1 MPEPISSKIIARR
14 HDLDALRAVA
24 MLLGIVLHGLMP
36 FMPGLSV
43 IRDTQTAGWVW
54 ILFLG
59 IHGFRMPLFFLVSG
73 FFTAMLWQKRGVQT
87 MLRQRS
93 VRILLPCLL
102 GTVTIVPLDSYVGR
116 WAASYGKRIAEKKQT
131 SETKK
136 KPDNLYDAIRG
147 SDFLTVKSFLDK
159 RKKRVD
165 INTPD
170 PEFKM
175 PPLHIAA
182 LYGKTKVA
190 ELLLKRGANVQQRD
204 DGNRTALHSAAFLGR
219 VGVATLLL
227 DRGIDVSVRGDDDD
241 TAMDSTNVDWEMTQ
255 GIASWLKVPALDQ
268 KRVELGRE
276 RIRKLLRE
284 AGTPSKEDLSDSNS
298 DTDGSAD
305 EGTRS
310 TRKFRLSE
318 NLENIRSGYASWIK
332 SDRFQTIFKRT
343 DKKESRDQGIFG
355 NLKPRHLI
363 LSRVFDH
370 LWFLWFLCWLIPLFV
385 CVESLLRCLGI
396 SVEKQWPF
404 QLNAS
409 IWWMVPLTL
418 LPQLLMGTMSPRMHF
433 GPDTSIGILPQPHLV
448 AYYAIFFGFGM
459 SVFISGQKADS
470 LGRWWPWHLLGACLC
485 FPAALATMANPVL
498 TAVLQILF
506 AWLMC
511 FGFIGMFRRWCSAE
525 SRVMRYISDSSYWL
539 YLMHIPLVI
548 TLACLM
554 QTWKLPIVLKLSII
568 CTGTTLILL
577 MTYQLFVRYTWI
589 GLMLHGPRDRRDL
602 IHRHRESIPGTS
614 S

>member
-1 MPEPISSKIIARR
+1 MPESTSSKIIARR

-102 GTVTIVPLDSYVGR
+102 GTVTIVPLDTYVGR
-116 WAASYGKRIAEKKQT
+116 WAANYSKRIAEKKQT
-131 SETKK
+131 TETKK
-136 KPDNLYDAIRG
+136 KPDNLYDAIRS

-159 RKKRVD
+159 KKKRVD
-165 INTPD
+165 INAPD

-182 LYGKTKVA
+182 LFGKTKVV
-190 ELLLKRGANVQQRD
+190 ELLLNRGANIQQRD
-204 DGNRTALHSAAFLGR
+204 GGKRTALHSAAFLGR
-219 VGVATLLL
+219 IGVVKILL
-227 DRGIDVSVRGDDDD
+227 DRGIDVSIRGDDDD

-255 GIASWLKVPALDQ
+255 GIASWLKVPALDR
-268 KRVELGRE
+268 KRVESGRE
-276 RIRKLLRE
+276 RIRQLLRE
-284 AGTPSKEDLSDSNS
+284 AGTPSEEDVSDSKKNNG
-298 DTDGSAD
+298 GSAD
-305 EGTRS
+305 EETRNVPK
-310 TRKFRLSE
+310 TRFRE
-318 NLENIRSGYASWIK
+318 KLETIRSGYASWIK

-343 DKKESRDQGIFG
+343 DKKEARDQGIFG
-355 NLKPRHLI
+355 NLKPDHLI

-385 CVESLLRCLGI
+385 CAESLLHWLGI
-396 SVEKQWPF
+396 SVGKIWLF

-409 IWWMVPLTL
+409 IWWMVPITL
-418 LPQLLMGTMSPRMHF
+418 FPQLLMGTMTPRMHF
-433 GPDTSIGILPQPHLV
+433 GPDTSIGILPQPHLLV
-448 AYYAIFFGFGM
+448 YYAIFFGFGM
-459 SVFISGQKADS
+459 SVFISGAKADR

-485 FPAALATMANPVL
+485 FPAALATMANPVV
-498 TAVLQILF
+498 TAVPQILF

-525 SRVMRYISDSSYWL
+525 SRVMRYVSDSSYWL

-548 TLACLM
+548 TLACVM
-554 QTWKLPIVLKLSII
+554 QTWKLPIFIKLSMI
-568 CTGTTLILL
+568 CAGATLILL
-577 MTYQLFVRYTWI
+577 VTYQLFVRYTWI
-589 GLMLHGPRDRRDL
+589 GRVLHGPRQKRVSHSL
-602 IHRHRESIPGTS
+602 S

>member
-1 MPEPISSKIIARR
+1 MPEPHSSKIIARR

-43 IRDTQTAGWVW
+43 IRNTQTAGWVW

-73 FFTAMLWQKRGVQT
+73 FFTAMIWQKRGVQT

-102 GTVTIVPLDSYVGR
+102 GTVTIVPLDTYVGR
-116 WAASYGKRIAEKKQT
+116 WAANYGKGIAEQKRT
-131 SETKK
+131 AETKK
-136 KPDNLYDAIRG
+136 KPDNLYDAIRS

-159 RKKRVD
+159 KKKRID
-165 INTPD
+165 INAPD
-170 PEFKM
+170 PVFKM

-182 LYGKTKVA
+182 LFGKTKVV
-190 ELLLKRGANVQQRD
+190 ELLLNRGANIQQRD
-204 DGNRTALHSAAFLGR
+204 GGKRTALHSAAFLGR
-219 VGVATLLL
+219 IGVVKILL
-227 DRGIDVSVRGDDDD
+227 DRGIDVSIRGDDDD

-255 GIASWLKVPALDQ
+255 GIASWLKVPALDR
-268 KRVELGRE
+268 KRVESGRE
-276 RIRKLLRE
+276 RIRQLLRE
-284 AGTPSKEDLSDSNS
+284 AGTPSEEDVSDSKKNNG
-298 DTDGSAD
+298 DSAD
-305 EGTRS
+305 EETRNVPK
-310 TRKFRLSE
+310 TRFRE
-318 NLENIRSGYASWIK
+318 KLETIRSGYANWIK

-343 DKKESRDQGIFG
+343 DKKEARDQGIFG
-355 NLKPRHLI
+355 NLKPGHLI

-385 CVESLLRCLGI
+385 CAVSLLHWFGI
-396 SVEKQWPF
+396 SVGKIRLF

-409 IWWMVPLTL
+409 IWWMVPITL
-418 LPQLLMGTMSPRMHF
+418 FPQLLMGTMTPRMHF
-433 GPDTSIGILPQPHLV
+433 GPDTSIGILPQPHLLV
-448 AYYAIFFGFGM
+448 YYAIFFGFGM
-459 SVFISGQKADS
+459 SVFISGANADR

-485 FPAALATMANPVL
+485 FPAALATMANPVV
-498 TAVLQILF
+498 TAVPQILF

-525 SRVMRYISDSSYWL
+525 SRVMRYVSDSSYWL

-548 TLACLM
+548 TLACVM
-554 QTWKLPIVLKLSII
+554 QTWKLPIFIKLSMI
-568 CTGTTLILL
+568 CAGATLILL
-577 MTYQLFVRYTWI
+577 VTYQLFVRYTWI
-589 GLMLHGPRDRRDL
+589 GRVLHGPRQKRVSHSL
-602 IHRHRESIPGTS
+602 S

>member
-1 MPEPISSKIIARR
+1 MTEPTSSKTIARR

-73 FFTAMLWQKRGVQT
+73 FFTAMLWQKRGVQS

-116 WAASYGKRIAEKKQT
+116 WAVNYGKRIAEKKQT

-136 KPDNLYDAIRG
+136 KPDNLYDAIRS
-147 SDFLTVKSFLDK
+147 SDFLTVKSFLDQ
-159 RKKRVD
+159 KKKVD
-165 INTPD
+165 INAPD

-175 PPLHIAA
+175 PPLHLAA
-182 LYGKTKVA
+182 LFGKTKVV

-204 DGNRTALHSAAFLGR
+204 QGKRTALHSAAFLGR
-219 VGVATLLL
+219 FGVAKILL
-227 DRGIDVSVRGDDDD
+227 DRGIDVAVRGDDDD
-241 TAMDSTNVDWEMTQ
+241 TAMDSTKVDWGMTQ
-255 GIASWLKVPALDQ
+255 GIASWLRVPALDQ
-268 KRVELGRE
+268 KRVESGRE
-276 RIRKLLRE
+276 RVRKLLRE
-284 AGTPSKEDLSDSNS
+284 ARASSEEDVSDSKRNN
-298 DTDGSAD
+298 DNSAD
-305 EGTRS
+305 EETRN
-310 TRKFRLSE
+310 TRKTQFRE
-318 NLENIRSGYASWIK
+318 NLETIRSRYASWIK

-343 DKKESRDQGIFG
+343 DKKEARDQGIFG

-385 CVESLLRCLGI
+385 CTESLLRWFGI
-396 SVEKQWPF
+396 SVEKIWMF
-404 QLNAS
+404 RLNAS

-418 LPQLLMGTMSPRMHF
+418 LPQLLMGTMTPRMHF
-433 GPDTSIGILPQPHLV
+433 GPDTSIGILPQPHLLV
-448 AYYAIFFGFGM
+448 YYAIFFGFGM
-459 SVFISGQKADS
+459 SVFISGEKAER

-485 FPAALATMANPVL
+485 FPAALATMANPFV
-498 TAVLQILF
+498 TAVPQILF

-525 SRVMRYISDSSYWL
+525 SRVMRYVSDSSYWL

-548 TLACLM
+548 TLACVM
-554 QTWKLPIVLKLSII
+554 QTWKLPVVLKLSII

-602 IHRHRESIPGTS
+602 IRGHHGPTPGMS
-614 S
+614 A

>member
-1 MPEPISSKIIARR
+1 MPEPHSSKIIARR

-102 GTVTIVPLDSYVGR
+102 GTVTIVPLDTYVGR
-116 WAASYGKRIAEKKQT
+116 WAANYGKRIAEKKQT
-131 SETKK
+131 AETKK
-136 KPDNLYDAIRG
+136 KPDNLYDAIRS
-147 SDFLTVKSFLDK
+147 SDFLTVKSFIDK

-165 INTPD
+165 VNAPD

-175 PPLHIAA
+175 PPLHLAA
-182 LYGKTKVA
+182 LFGKTKVV
-190 ELLLKRGANVQQRD
+190 ELLLNRGANIQQRD
-204 DGNRTALHSAAFLGR
+204 GGKRTALHSAAFLGR
-219 VGVATLLL
+219 IGVVKILL

-241 TAMDSTNVDWEMTQ
+241 TAMDSANVDWEMTQ

-268 KRVELGRE
+268 KRVESGRE
-276 RIRKLLRE
+276 RIRQLLRE
-284 AGTPSKEDLSDSNS
+284 AGTPLEEDVSDSKKNNGGPS
-298 DTDGSAD
+298 D
-305 EGTRS
+305 EETRDVPK
-310 TRKFRLSE
+310 TRFRE
-318 NLENIRSGYASWIK
+318 KLETIRSGYASWIK
-332 SDRFQTIFKRT
+332 SDRFQTIFKHT
-343 DKKESRDQGIFG
+343 DKKEARDQGIFG
-355 NLKPRHLI
+355 NLKPGHLI

-385 CVESLLRCLGI
+385 CGESLLRWFGI
-396 SVEKQWPF
+396 SVGEIRLF

-409 IWWMVPLTL
+409 IWWMVPITL
-418 LPQLLMGTMSPRMHF
+418 FPQLLMGTMTPRMHF
-433 GPDTSIGILPQPHLV
+433 GPDTSIGILPQPHLLV
-448 AYYAIFFGFGM
+448 YYAIFFGFGM
-459 SVFISGQKADS
+459 SVFISGEKADR

-485 FPAALATMANPVL
+485 FPAALATMANPVV
-498 TAVLQILF
+498 TAVPQILF

-525 SRVMRYISDSSYWL
+525 SRVMRYVSDSSYWL

-554 QTWKLPIVLKLSII
+554 QTWKLPIFIKLSMI
-568 CTGTTLILL
+568 CAGSTFILL
-577 MTYQLFVRYTWI
+577 GTYQLFVRYTWI
-589 GLMLHGPRDRRDL
+589 GHVLHGPRQKRVSNSL
-602 IHRHRESIPGTS
+602 S

>member
-1 MPEPISSKIIARR
+1 MPEPHSSKIIARR

-102 GTVTIVPLDSYVGR
+102 GTVTIVPLDTYVGR
-116 WAASYGKRIAEKKQT
+116 WAANYSKRIAEKKQT
-131 SETKK
+131 TETKK
-136 KPDNLYDAIRG
+136 KPDNLYDAIRN

-159 RKKRVD
+159 KKKRID
-165 INTPD
+165 INASD

-182 LYGKTKVA
+182 LFGKTKVV
-190 ELLLKRGANVQQRD
+190 ELLLNRGANIQQRD
-204 DGNRTALHSAAFLGR
+204 GGKRTALHSAAFLGR
-219 VGVATLLL
+219 IGVVKILL

-255 GIASWLKVPALDQ
+255 GIASWLKVPPLDQ
-268 KRVELGRE
+268 KRVESGRE
-276 RIRKLLRE
+276 RIRQLLLE
-284 AGTPSKEDLSDSNS
+284 AGTPSEEDISDSKKNNG
-298 DTDGSAD
+298 GSAD
-305 EGTRS
+305 DENLN
-310 TRKFRLSE
+310 TRKNRFRE
-318 NLENIRSGYASWIK
+318 NLETIRSGYASWIK

-343 DKKESRDQGIFG
+343 DKKEARDQGIFG
-355 NLKPRHLI
+355 NLKPGHLI

-385 CVESLLRCLGI
+385 CAESLLHWFGI
-396 SVEKQWPF
+396 SVGKIRLF

-409 IWWMVPLTL
+409 IWWMVPITL
-418 LPQLLMGTMSPRMHF
+418 FPQLLMGTMTPRMHF
-433 GPDTSIGILPQPHLV
+433 GPDTSIGILPQPHLLV
-448 AYYAIFFGFGM
+448 YYAIFFGFGM
-459 SVFISGQKADS
+459 SVFISGANADR
-470 LGRWWPWHLLGACLC
+470 LGRWWPWHLLGVCLC
-485 FPAALATMANPVL
+485 FPAALATMANPVV
-498 TAVLQILF
+498 TAVPQILF

-525 SRVMRYISDSSYWL
+525 SRVMRYVSDSSYWL

-548 TLACLM
+548 TLACVM
-554 QTWKLPIVLKLSII
+554 QTWKLPIFIKLSMI
-568 CTGTTLILL
+568 CAGATLILL
-577 MTYQLFVRYTWI
+577 VTYQLFVRYTWI
-589 GLMLHGPRDRRDL
+589 GRVLHGPRQKRASNSL
-602 IHRHRESIPGTS
+602 S

>member
-1 MPEPISSKIIARR
+1 MSEPYSLKKIVRR

-73 FFTAMLWQKRGVQT
+73 FFTAMLWQKRGVQA
-87 MLRQRS
+87 MLQQRS

-102 GTVTIVPLDSYVGR
+102 GTVTIVPLDTYVGR
-116 WAASYGKRIAEKKQT
+116 WAANYSKRIAEKKQ
-131 SETKK
+131 SAESKE
-136 KPDNLYDAIRG
+136 KPDNLYDAIRR
-147 SDFLTVKSFLDK
+147 SDFFTVKSFLDK
-159 RKKRVD
+159 KKTKVD

-190 ELLLKRGANVQQRD
+190 ELLLNRGANVQQRD
-204 DGNRTALHSAAFLGR
+204 DGNRTALHGAAFLGR
-219 VGVATLLL
+219 VGAVRLLL

-255 GIASWLKVPALDQ
+255 GIASWLRVPALNQ
-268 KRVELGRE
+268 KRVESGRE
-276 RIRKLLRE
+276 RIRQLLRE
-284 AGTPSKEDLSDSNS
+284 AGTTSKEDVSESKTNNDGFSD
-298 DTDGSAD
+298 D
-305 EGTRS
+305 EARNVPKI
-310 TRKFRLSE
+310 RFNE
-318 NLENIRSGYASWIK
+318 NLETIRSRYANWIK
-332 SDRFQTIFKRT
+332 SDRFQTSFKRT
-343 DKKESRDQGIFG
+343 NKKESRDQGIFG
-355 NLKPRHLI
+355 NLKPGHLI

-385 CVESLLRCLGI
+385 CVESLLRWFGI
-396 SVEKQWPF
+396 SVEKIWVF

-418 LPQLLMGTMSPRMHF
+418 FPQLLMGTMTPRMHF
-433 GPDTSIGILPQPHLV
+433 GPDTSLGILPQPHLLV
-448 AYYAIFFGFGM
+448 YYAIFFGFGM
-459 SVFISGQKADS
+459 SVFISGEKADG

-485 FPAALATMANPVL
+485 FPAALATVANPVV
-498 TAVLQILF
+498 TAVPQILF

-525 SRVMRYISDSSYWL
+525 SKVMRYISDSSYWL

-548 TLACLM
+548 ALACLM
-554 QTWKLPIVLKLSII
+554 QTWKLPIFVKLSMI
-568 CTGTTLILL
+568 CTGATLILL
-577 MTYQLFVRYTWI
+577 MTYQLFVRYTLI
-589 GLMLHGPRDRRDL
+589 GSMLHGPRQKKASQAL
-602 IHRHRESIPGTS
+602 S

>member
-1 MPEPISSKIIARR
+1 MPEPTSSKTIARR

-43 IRDTQTAGWVW
+43 IRNTQTAGWVW

-102 GTVTIVPLDSYVGR
+102 GTVTIVPLDTYVGR
-116 WAASYGKRIAEKKQT
+116 WAANYSKKIAEKKQT
-131 SETKK
+131 TETKK
-136 KPDNLYDAIRG
+136 KPDNLYDAIRS

-159 RKKRVD
+159 KKKRID
-165 INTPD
+165 INAPD
-170 PEFKM
+170 PVFKM

-182 LYGKTKVA
+182 LFGKTKVV
-190 ELLLKRGANVQQRD
+190 ELLLNRGANIQQRD
-204 DGNRTALHSAAFLGR
+204 GGKRTALHSAAFLGR
-219 VGVATLLL
+219 IGVVKILL
-227 DRGIDVSVRGDDDD
+227 DCGIDVSIRGDDDD

-255 GIASWLKVPALDQ
+255 GIASWLKVPALDR
-268 KRVELGRE
+268 KRVESGRE
-276 RIRKLLRE
+276 RIRQLLRE
-284 AGTPSKEDLSDSNS
+284 AGTPSEEDVSDSKKNNG
-298 DTDGSAD
+298 DSAD
-305 EGTRS
+305 EETRNVPK
-310 TRKFRLSE
+310 TRFRE
-318 NLENIRSGYASWIK
+318 KLETIRSGYANWIK

-343 DKKESRDQGIFG
+343 DKKEARDQGIFG
-355 NLKPRHLI
+355 NLKPGHLI

-385 CVESLLRCLGI
+385 CAESLLHWFGI
-396 SVEKQWPF
+396 SVGKIRLF

-409 IWWMVPLTL
+409 IWWMVPITL
-418 LPQLLMGTMSPRMHF
+418 FPQLLMGTMTPRMHF
-433 GPDTSIGILPQPHLV
+433 GPDTSIGILPQPHLLV
-448 AYYAIFFGFGM
+448 YYAIFFGFGM
-459 SVFISGQKADS
+459 SVFISGAKADR

-485 FPAALATMANPVL
+485 FPAALATMANPVV
-498 TAVLQILF
+498 TAVPQILF

-525 SRVMRYISDSSYWL
+525 SRVMRYVSDSSYWL

-548 TLACLM
+548 TLACVM
-554 QTWKLPIVLKLSII
+554 QTWKLPIFIKLSII
-568 CTGTTLILL
+568 CAGATLILL
-577 MTYQLFVRYTWI
+577 VTYQLFVRYTWI
-589 GLMLHGPRDRRDL
+589 GRVLHGPRQKRVSNSL
-602 IHRHRESIPGTS
+602 S

>member
-1 MPEPISSKIIARR
+1 MTEPTSSKTIARR

-73 FFTAMLWQKRGVQT
+73 FFTAMLWQKRGVQS

-116 WAASYGKRIAEKKQT
+116 WAVNYGKRIAEKKQT

-136 KPDNLYDAIRG
+136 KPDNLYDAIRS
-147 SDFLTVKSFLDK
+147 SDFLTVKSFLDQ
-159 RKKRVD
+159 KKKVD
-165 INTPD
+165 INAPD

-175 PPLHIAA
+175 PPLHLAA
-182 LYGKTKVA
+182 LFGKTKVV

-204 DGNRTALHSAAFLGR
+204 QGKRTALHSAAFLGR
-219 VGVATLLL
+219 FGVAKILL
-227 DRGIDVSVRGDDDD
+227 DRGIDVAVRGDDDD
-241 TAMDSTNVDWEMTQ
+241 TAMDSTKVDWGMTQ
-255 GIASWLKVPALDQ
+255 GIASWLRVPALDQ
-268 KRVELGRE
+268 KRVESGRE
-276 RIRKLLRE
+276 RVRKLLRE
-284 AGTPSKEDLSDSNS
+284 ARASSEEDVSDSKRNN
-298 DTDGSAD
+298 DNSAD
-305 EGTRS
+305 EETRN
-310 TRKFRLSE
+310 TRKTQFRE
-318 NLENIRSGYASWIK
+318 NLETIRSRYAGWIK

-343 DKKESRDQGIFG
+343 DKKEARDQGIFG

-385 CVESLLRCLGI
+385 CTESLLRWFGI
-396 SVEKQWPF
+396 SVEKIWMF
-404 QLNAS
+404 RLNAS

-418 LPQLLMGTMSPRMHF
+418 LPQLLMGTMTPRMHF
-433 GPDTSIGILPQPHLV
+433 GPDTSIGILPQPHLLV
-448 AYYAIFFGFGM
+448 YYAIFFGFGM
-459 SVFISGQKADS
+459 SVFISGEKAER

-485 FPAALATMANPVL
+485 FPAALATMANPFV
-498 TAVLQILF
+498 TAVPQILF

-511 FGFIGMFRRWCSAE
+511 FGFIGMFRRWFSAE
-525 SRVMRYISDSSYWL
+525 SRVMRYVSDSSYWL

-548 TLACLM
+548 TLACVM
-554 QTWKLPIVLKLSII
+554 QTWKLPVVLKLSII

-602 IHRHRESIPGTS
+602 IRGHHGPTPGMS
-614 S
+614 A

>member
-1 MPEPISSKIIARR
+1 MPEPTSSKIIARR

-24 MLLGIVLHGLMP
+24 MLLGIILHGLMP

-73 FFTAMLWQKRGVQT
+73 FFTAMLWRKRGVQS

-102 GTVTIVPLDSYVGR
+102 GTVTIVPLDTYVGR
-116 WAASYGKRIAEKKQT
+116 WAANYSKRIAEKKQT
-131 SETKK
+131 AETKK
-136 KPDNLYDAIRG
+136 KPDNLYDAIR
-147 SDFLTVKSFLDK
+147 SSNFLTVKSFLDK
-159 RKKRVD
+159 KKKRID
-165 INTPD
+165 INAPD

-175 PPLHIAA
+175 PPLHLAA
-182 LYGKTKVA
+182 LFGKTKVV
-190 ELLLKRGANVQQRD
+190 ELLLNRGANIQQRD
-204 DGNRTALHSAAFLGR
+204 EGKRTALHSAAFLGR
-219 VGVATLLL
+219 IGVVKILL
-227 DRGIDVSVRGDDDD
+227 DRGVDVSVRGDDDD

-268 KRVELGRE
+268 KRVESGRE
-276 RIRKLLRE
+276 RIRQFLRE
-284 AGTPSKEDLSDSNS
+284 AGTPSKEDVSDSKRNN
-298 DTDGSAD
+298 DGSAD
-305 EGTRS
+305 KETGNV
-310 TRKFRLSE
+310 RKNRFRE
-318 NLENIRSGYASWIK
+318 NLETIRSGYASWIK
-332 SDRFQTIFKRT
+332 SDRFQTVFKRT
-343 DKKESRDQGIFG
+343 DKKEARDQGIFG
-355 NLKPRHLI
+355 NLKPGHLI

-385 CVESLLRCLGI
+385 CAESLLRWLGI
-396 SVEKQWPF
+396 SVGKIRLF

-409 IWWMVPLTL
+409 IWWMVPITL
-418 LPQLLMGTMSPRMHF
+418 FPQLLMGTMTPRMHF
-433 GPDTSIGILPQPHLV
+433 GPDTSLGILPQPHLLV
-448 AYYAIFFGFGM
+448 YYTIFFGFGM
-459 SVFISGQKADS
+459 SMFISGEKADR

-485 FPAALATMANPVL
+485 FPAALATMANPVV
-498 TAVLQILF
+498 TAVPQILF

-525 SRVMRYISDSSYWL
+525 SRVIRYVSDSSYWL

-554 QTWKLPIVLKLSII
+554 QTWKLPILIKLSMI
-568 CTGTTLILL
+568 CAGATLILL
-577 MTYQLFVRYTWI
+577 VTYQLFVRYTWI
-589 GLMLHGPRDRRDL
+589 GRVLHGPRHRRDL
-602 IHRHRESIPGTS
+602 IHRHRESMPGTS
-614 S
+614 A

>member
-1 MPEPISSKIIARR
+1 MPEPHSSKIIARR

-43 IRDTQTAGWVW
+43 IGNTQTAGWVW

-87 MLRQRS
+87 MLQQRS

-102 GTVTIVPLDSYVGR
+102 GTVTIVPLDTYVGR
-116 WAASYGKRIAEKKQT
+116 WAANYSKRITEKKQT
-131 SETKK
+131 TETKK
-136 KPDNLYDAIRG
+136 KPDNLYDAIRS

-159 RKKRVD
+159 KKKRID
-165 INTPD
+165 INAPD

-175 PPLHIAA
+175 PPLHLAA
-182 LYGKTKVA
+182 LFGKTKVV
-190 ELLLKRGANVQQRD
+190 ELLLNRGANIQQRD
-204 DGNRTALHSAAFLGR
+204 GGKRTALHSAAFLGR
-219 VGVATLLL
+219 IGVVKILL
-227 DRGIDVSVRGDDDD
+227 DRGIDVSIRGDDDD

-255 GIASWLKVPALDQ
+255 GIASWLKVPPLDQ
-268 KRVELGRE
+268 KRVESGRE
-276 RIRKLLRE
+276 RIRQLLRE
-284 AGTPSKEDLSDSNS
+284 AGTPSEEDVSDSKKNNG
-298 DTDGSAD
+298 GSAD
-305 EGTRS
+305 EETRNVS
-310 TRKFRLSE
+310 KTRFRE
-318 NLENIRSGYASWIK
+318 KLETIRSGYASWIK
-332 SDRFQTIFKRT
+332 SDRFQTSFKRT
-343 DKKESRDQGIFG
+343 DKKEARDQGIFG
-355 NLKPRHLI
+355 NLKPGHLI

-385 CVESLLRCLGI
+385 CTESLLHWFGI
-396 SVEKQWPF
+396 FVGKIRLF

-409 IWWMVPLTL
+409 IWWMVPVTL
-418 LPQLLMGTMSPRMHF
+418 FPQLLMGTMTPRMHF
-433 GPDTSIGILPQPHLV
+433 GPDTSIGILPQPHLLV
-448 AYYAIFFGFGM
+448 YYAIFFGFGM
-459 SVFISGQKADS
+459 SVFISGAKADR

-485 FPAALATMANPVL
+485 FPAALATMANPVV
-498 TAVLQILF
+498 TAVPQILF

-525 SRVMRYISDSSYWL
+525 SRVMRYVSDSSYWL

-548 TLACLM
+548 TLACVM
-554 QTWKLPIVLKLSII
+554 QTWKLPIFIKLSII
-568 CTGTTLILL
+568 CAGATLILL
-577 MTYQLFVRYTWI
+577 VTYQLFVRYTWI
-589 GLMLHGPRDRRDL
+589 GRVLHGPRQKRVSNSL
-602 IHRHRESIPGTS
+602 S

>member
-1 MPEPISSKIIARR
+1 MPEPHSSKIIDRR

-43 IRDTQTAGWVW
+43 IGNTQTAGWVW

-102 GTVTIVPLDSYVGR
+102 GTVTIVPLDTYVGR
-116 WAASYGKRIAEKKQT
+116 WAANYSKRIAEKKQT
-131 SETKK
+131 TETKK
-136 KPDNLYDAIRG
+136 KPDNLYDAIRS

-159 RKKRVD
+159 KKKRID
-165 INTPD
+165 INAPD

-182 LYGKTKVA
+182 LFGKTKVV
-190 ELLLKRGANVQQRD
+190 ELLLNRGANIQQRD
-204 DGNRTALHSAAFLGR
+204 GGKRTALHSAAFLGR
-219 VGVATLLL
+219 IGVVKILL

-255 GIASWLKVPALDQ
+255 GIASWLKVPGLDQ
-268 KRVELGRE
+268 KRVESGRE
-276 RIRKLLRE
+276 RIRQLLRE
-284 AGTPSKEDLSDSNS
+284 AGTPSEEDVSDSKKNNG
-298 DTDGSAD
+298 DSA
-305 EGTRS
+305 EEETRNVPN
-310 TRKFRLSE
+310 TRFRE
-318 NLENIRSGYASWIK
+318 KLETIRSGYANWIK

-343 DKKESRDQGIFG
+343 DKKEARDQGIFG
-355 NLKPRHLI
+355 NLKPGHLI

-385 CVESLLRCLGI
+385 CAESLLHWFRI
-396 SVEKQWPF
+396 SVGKIRLF

-409 IWWMVPLTL
+409 IWWMVPITL
-418 LPQLLMGTMSPRMHF
+418 FPQLLMGTMTPRMHF
-433 GPDTSIGILPQPHLV
+433 GPDTSIGILPQPHLLV
-448 AYYAIFFGFGM
+448 YYAIFFGFGM
-459 SVFISGQKADS
+459 SVFISGAKADR

-485 FPAALATMANPVL
+485 FPAALATMANPVV
-498 TAVLQILF
+498 TAVPQILF

-525 SRVMRYISDSSYWL
+525 SRVMRYVSDSSYWL

-548 TLACLM
+548 TLACVM
-554 QTWKLPIVLKLSII
+554 QTWKLPIFIKLSMI
-568 CTGTTLILL
+568 CAGATLILL
-577 MTYQLFVRYTWI
+577 VTYQLFVRYTWI
-589 GLMLHGPRDRRDL
+589 GRVLHGPRQKRVSNSL
-602 IHRHRESIPGTS
+602 S